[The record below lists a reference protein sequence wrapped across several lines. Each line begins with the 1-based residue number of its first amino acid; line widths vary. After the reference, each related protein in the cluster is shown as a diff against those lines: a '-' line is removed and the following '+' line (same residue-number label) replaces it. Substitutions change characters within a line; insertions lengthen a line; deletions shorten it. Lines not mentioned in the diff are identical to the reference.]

1 MDVGMLVVGLPL
13 AIALADGREVPA
25 GASGCRDPRGFQRGP
40 QDEADAAP
48 APRKFSQSI
57 AEDESR

>member
-1 MDVGMLVVGLPL
+1 MLIGGHLL
-13 AIALADGREVPA
+13 APTLAGRREVPA

-40 QDEADAAP
+40 QEEAVAAP
-48 APRKFSQSI
+48 APTRLSQSI